1 MKYNNEF
8 TEALKMFNLK
18 PDYTEAELRRAHHK
32 IIFNIHPD
40 RTSEDGEKAKIV
52 NAAYHLL
59 LQEVRKGNKE
69 KIEKEKN
76 IFISAWKN
84 DIRALQSK
92 YSNFKEVLNLCKQ
105 YLEIIDKL
113 QTIEELKLQKE
124 EFNKKIKVIKE
135 RIYYQAERDN
145 FKKSLLFTIKVN
157 KDDDF
162 SKLAIYYLEL
172 MGNVYTLQELKKLE
186 SEYEKKAIQLKEEKR
201 LKELQVAREKFLEE
215 LKDISEKYQ
224 DKKTIDLVNNYNQ
237 QLNEQKEKEK
247 IEALQKKFQAEF
259 KMIRKEELDLL
270 ERKNSLKDYFH
281 KFQEL
286 EYQELVEKYIT
297 LTTKTESSQE
307 LFSLRR
313 EFDNEIKKIKNQKRA
328 EEKKLNDLIITLK
341 DKTKRFLIY
350 HFYKSSLS
358 LSIDKIILEV
368 NILKESLDLLETAS
382 SNELEITI
390 DFFSKFRFQN
400 FQEEMGKLNFFHL
413 MKEKKF
419 QNEAEIKDFLTSFK
433 EKSIVQDEVEE
444 LPERK
449 KVKDNVMK
457 SFYYYATATSL
468 KEIVVSFENLDKVL
482 DFLQKIDD
490 DTFLRNISKIEQ
502 ISFQN
507 MPLTEE
513 IIDSL
518 KPSNKIFISYL
529 DGEIATMDKL
539 DDKVLVTPLDTL
551 KPVQVISNRKAEIG
565 YISLAEFFKMATFV
579 GGREVLERINQYE
592 TRPLLY
598 IYGTHPLYIYKN
610 IMLEYKEISS
620 SRNAYFDFY
629 VSKSKDGF
637 TLNNNGLA
645 SNDISKNFSDRTY
658 CEKMV
663 MEQFAKQLQM
673 EKEYDENISKK

>member
-124 EFNKKIKVIKE
+124 EFNEKIKVIKE

-172 MGNVYTLQELKKLE
+172 IGNVYTLQELKKLE

-507 MPLTEE
+507 MPLTKE

-539 DDKVLVTPLDTL
+539 DDKILVTPLDTL

-565 YISLAEFFKMATFV
+565 YISLAEFFKRATFV

-663 MEQFAKQLQM
+663 MEQFS
-673 EKEYDENISKK
+673 KELENDKYLENTQKK